1 MATEIQLFESGRAT
15 ADANGRAQ
23 VEMRSAIWG
32 EWWRV
37 RNTSVNG
44 NSTLEPEVRVYR
56 GFVSDS
62 SLIGGSL
69 TGNLDS
75 ATGADIFQP
84 NEAIIFVWTGATP
97 GAQFTATI
105 TGERWR

>member
-1 MATEIQLFESGRAT
+1 MATELQLYESGRAT

-37 RNTSVNG
+37 TNASVSG
-44 NSTLEPEVRVYR
+44 NSVLEPQLKVYR
-56 GFVSDS
+56 GFVSDTA
-62 SLIGGSL
+62 LIGGSL

-75 ATGADIFQP
+75 ATGNDVIQP
-84 NEAIIFVWTGATP
+84 NESVIFVWTGATP
-97 GAQFTATI
+97 GAQFTATV
-105 TGERWR
+105 TGVRWR

>member
-1 MATEIQLFESGRAT
+1 MTSKYQLFESGRAV
-15 ADANGRAQ
+15 ADASGRAQ
-23 VEMRSAIWG
+23 VEMRSALWG

-37 RNTSVNG
+37 TNTSVNG
-44 NSTLEPEVRVYR
+44 NSTVEPQLKVYR

-75 ATGADIFQP
+75 ATGNDVIQP
-84 NEAIIFVWTGATP
+84 NEAILFVWTGATP